1 MLHRY
6 LNWRG
11 YNTKVFNAGDF
22 RRIVILVKIKCVI
35 YRAVIL
41 ESLHHFFDPKNANAM
56 ELRAK
61 FAMMALDGM

>member
-22 RRIVILVKIKCVI
+22 GRIVLLFDYSYEQCGHTG
-35 YRAVIL
+35 
-41 ESLHHFFDPKNANAM
+41 ESSTFFDPNNKNAM
-56 ELRAK
+56 ELRTK
-61 FAMMALDGM
+61 YAMMALDGI